1 MSSNEIQIKGVKA
14 QSAANGLATAST
26 AAKNRALQKIADALR
41 RNSKKIMAANE
52 VDMQTGKRDGLKES
66 LFDRLL
72 LTGPRIDSIA
82 AAVEQIIALPDP
94 VGIVL
99 GGDIRPNGLHVAKI
113 QVPLGVIGIIY
124 EARPNVTVDAAALC
138 LKAGNAV
145 ILRGGKAAFHS
156 NMELVSVIASAVEE
170 AGLPRDC
177 IQLIE
182 STDRAQ
188 AQDMMQA
195 NGLIDVLIP
204 RGGAS
209 LIQSVVKNA
218 TVPVIE
224 TGVGNCHVY
233 IDESAQAQMAHDIA
247 VNAKTQRPGVCNAME
262 TLLVHQAH
270 AQGLLPQILQTM
282 SEKGVEIRGCE
293 QTCAVF
299 LPAKKAQQNDWQ
311 EEFLSLIL
319 SVKIVPSLEAAIEH
333 IRRFSSKHSE
343 AIVTQNIAAAEKFL
357 AETDAAAVYVNAST
371 RFTDGFEFG
380 YGAEIGIS
388 TQKLHARGP
397 MGLQALTSWKYV
409 VRGNGQIR
417 V

>member
-1 MSSNEIQIKGVKA
+1 MSTNEIQVKGKQAQKA
-14 QSAANGLATAST
+14 ATALATAST
-26 AAKNRALQKIADALR
+26 AVKNEALQNMTNALR
-41 RNSKKIMAANE
+41 EKRRDILTANE
-52 VDMQTGKRDGLKES
+52 LDLQAGRRDGLKES

-72 LTGPRIDSIA
+72 LTEERIESIA

-94 VGIVL
+94 VGCVL
-99 GGDIRPNGLHVAKI
+99 GGDIRPNGLHVTKV

-145 ILRGGKAAFHS
+145 ILRGGKAAFNS
-156 NMELVSVIASAVEE
+156 NAAIVSILAAAV
-170 AGLPRDC
+170 AKSGLPAAS
-177 IQLIE
+177 IQLVE
-182 STDRAQ
+182 NTDRAK
-188 AQDMMQA
+188 AQEMMQA

-209 LIQSVVKNA
+209 LIQSVVQNA

-233 IDESAQAQMAHDIA
+233 LDESAETQMAHDIP

-262 TLLVHQAH
+262 TLLVHQFH
-270 AQGLLPQILQTM
+270 ADRLLPQILQALL
-282 SEKGVEIRGCE
+282 EKGVEIRGCE
-293 QTCAVF
+293 QTCALF
-299 LPAKKAQQNDWQ
+299 PAAQKAQESDWG

-319 SVKIVPSLEAAIEH
+319 AVKIVPSVDEAIAH
-333 IRRFSSKHSE
+333 IRRYSSKHTE
-343 AIVTQNIAAAEKFL
+343 AIVTQNVAVAEKFL
-357 AETDAAAVYVNAST
+357 AEIDAAAVYVNAST

-397 MGLQALTSWKYV
+397 MGLQALTSWKYI

-417 V
+417 Q